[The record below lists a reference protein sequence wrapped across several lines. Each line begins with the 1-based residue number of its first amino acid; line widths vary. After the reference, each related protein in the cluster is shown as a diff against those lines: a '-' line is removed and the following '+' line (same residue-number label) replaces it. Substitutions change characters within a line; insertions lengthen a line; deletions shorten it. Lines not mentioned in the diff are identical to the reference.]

1 MSSALML
8 AAVLAAT
15 PIRLEDARA
24 RSRGNTQALT
34 ALLQASAAEQD
45 VRTARSSLLPQ
56 LGFRG
61 GANYNYT
68 GPQRTYERVPVLDAE
83 GNQTGAFE
91 QQLGRSPEFTYPNFN
106 LSLSVSQLL
115 YDRAAWARLS
125 QTGAQLEAL
134 RGEALEQADASEL
147 EGIQRFFA
155 LYRSQSTIQV
165 LKANVVRSEQQ
176 LERARA
182 LFQAGRVGKAEEL
195 SALVNLGNDRISVVL
210 RQAQRARD
218 QAQLATWL
226 AMPGTEAL
234 EAVTPPGLDTPPP
247 PPPSLEQS
255 VAEART
261 RRPLLKALRQRIRA
275 AELQRSIVTAGYL
288 PQVSLQGSLQRSGF
302 EPDVYFGEPSLQN
315 SASAGVSFQWDLFN
329 GFSTQAQTRRAEYQT
344 RVAELN
350 LQQSERELEGALS
363 QAHQTLLAQISASE
377 LAEANRQAAADA
389 LRLAE
394 ERFNAGV
401 SSTLEVRDAQLKLTQ
416 AELTLLE
423 NRIEVETARF
433 ALMRAMGTLAP
444 GEVK

>member
-1 MSSALML
+1 MSALLL

-15 PIRLEDARA
+15 PVNLEEARA
-24 RSRGNTQALT
+24 RSRENVQALT
-34 ALLQASAAEQD
+34 AFLQAASAEQD
-45 VRTARSSLLPQ
+45 VRMARSSLLPQ
-56 LGFRG
+56 VGFSGEAR
-61 GANYNYT
+61 YNYT
-68 GPQRTYERVPVLDAE
+68 GPRLGIITVEVAPGV
-83 GNQTGAFE
+83 FE
-91 QQLGRSPEFTYPNFN
+91 QQLGPIPEFTNPSFS
-106 LSLSVSQLL
+106 LSLSVTQAL

-125 QTGAQLEAL
+125 QAGAQLEAQ

-155 LYRSQSTIQV
+155 LYRTQSTIEV
-165 LKANVVRSEQQ
+165 LKANVARSEQQ

-195 SALVNLGNDRISVVL
+195 SAQVNLGNDRITVVL

-247 PPPSLEQS
+247 PPPDLEQV
-255 VAEART
+255 VAEARS
-261 RRPLLKALRQRIRA
+261 RRPLLVALRQRIRA
-275 AELQRSIVTAGYL
+275 AELQRSIATAGYL
-288 PQVSLQGSLQRSGF
+288 PRVFAQGTLQRFSPRPRPF
-302 EPDVYFGEPSLQN
+302 FTQPELQN
-315 SASAGVSFQWDLFN
+315 SANAGVSFEWNLFN
-329 GFSTQAQTRRAEYQT
+329 GFNTQAQARRAESQT

-350 LQQSERELEGALS
+350 LQQSERELEGTLRQS
-363 QAHQTLLAQISASE
+363 HQTLLAQISATE
-377 LAEANRQAAADA
+377 LAEANRQAAAAA

-444 GEVK
+444 GEAQ

>member
-1 MSSALML
+1 MSALML

-15 PIRLEDARA
+15 PISLEDARA
-24 RSRGNTQALT
+24 RSRENVQALT
-34 ALLQASAAEQD
+34 ALLQASSAEQD
-45 VRTARSSLLPQ
+45 VRVARSGLLPQ
-56 LGFRG
+56 VGFRG
-61 GANYNYT
+61 GTNLNYT
-68 GPQRTYERVPVLDAE
+68 GSQRTYERVPVRDPE
-83 GNQTGAFE
+83 GNLTGFE
-91 QQLGRSPEFTYPNFN
+91 VQVGRSPEFTVPSFN
-106 LSLSVSQLL
+106 LSLTVSQSL

-125 QTGAQLEAL
+125 QAGAQHEAQ

-147 EGIQRFFA
+147 EGIQRFFG
-155 LYRSQSTIQV
+155 LYRTQSTIEV
-165 LKANVVRSEQQ
+165 LKANVARSEQQ

-195 SALVNLGNDRISVVL
+195 SAQVNLGNDRIIVVL
-210 RQAQRARD
+210 RQAQLARD

-234 EAVTPPGLDTPPP
+234 EAVTPPGLDSPPA

-255 VAEART
+255 VAEARD
-261 RRPLLKALRQRIRA
+261 RRPLLRALRQRIRA
-275 AELQRSIVTAGYL
+275 AELQRSIATAGYL
-288 PQVSLQGSLQRSGF
+288 PRVSLQGSLQRSGF
-302 EPDVYFGEPSLQN
+302 EPEVFFGEPSLQN
-315 SASAGVSFQWDLFN
+315 SASAGVSFEWNLFN
-329 GFSTQAQTRRAEYQT
+329 GFNTHSQARRAELQT

-350 LQQSERELEGALS
+350 FQQSERELEGTLR
-363 QAHQTLLAQISASE
+363 QAHQTLLAQISATE
-377 LAEANRQAAADA
+377 LAEANRQAAAAA

-444 GEVK
+444 GEAQ